1 VIVAADITFG
11 KPNSSSKSRSRVAF
25 GMISGTVHPR
35 FFALHEHVNFALGSD
50 AVRSLDSSLQVQPLS
65 LALVALG
72 RKFDDVDSSPRCVE
86 GSAP

>member
-11 KPNSSSKSRSRVAF
+11 KFNSSSKSRSRVAS
-25 GMISGTVHPR
+25 GMINGALHPR
-35 FFALHEHVNFALGSD
+35 FFALHEHVNFALGSI
-50 AVRSLDSSLQVQPLS
+50 AVGSLGPSLQLHPLS

-72 RKFDDVDSSPRCVE
+72 SKFDDVDSSPCRVQ